1 MQEKLEKGNHLLKSG
16 TFNDRCRELEL
27 KLINLGEQNRQKD
40 FDNDKLLAQLKEKDQ
55 DMSTLAETFESEY
68 EKLRLENERNVHEL

>member
-40 FDNDKLLAQLKEKDQ
+40 FDNDKLLA
-55 DMSTLAETFESEY
+55 
-68 EKLRLENERNVHEL
+68 